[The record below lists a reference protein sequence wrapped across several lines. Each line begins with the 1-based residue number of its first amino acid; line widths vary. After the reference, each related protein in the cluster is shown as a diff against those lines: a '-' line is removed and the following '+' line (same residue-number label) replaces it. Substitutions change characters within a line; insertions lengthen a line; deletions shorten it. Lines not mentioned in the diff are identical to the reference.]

1 MHETDRNHNVQ
12 VPTQQF
18 LYSSAAMQNSMSS
31 LQIPAM
37 RNSPSASGRSTPE
50 AGVASPAMSHSS
62 SRYDVTPSFED
73 FAYASS
79 NHPEADDD
87 LHDPGPK
94 LKVVGPDHRLIEPRE
109 YRKSQ
114 GLFGIS
120 WNGLLNL
127 LAIAL
132 LATGL
137 LFVFG
142 GLPVYSWITKLQLS
156 VGGVLQRVAAA
167 TPATRD

>member
-1 MHETDRNHNVQ
+1 
-12 VPTQQF
+12 
-18 LYSSAAMQNSMSS
+18 MQNSMSS